1 MNGEL
6 CIIFPVSLINRLD
19 YGDIQYIYT
28 QFHRISALNL
38 QESRMNIWGNHGC
51 ADKNIKGAICDD
63 CKVNVLARFYE
74 IDVII
79 FCPVS
84 QVQRNQ
90 FMLLRLVMR
99 DC

>member
-38 QESRMNIWGNHGC
+38 QESHEHLGKPR
-51 ADKNIKGAICDD
+51 
-63 CKVNVLARFYE
+63 
-74 IDVII
+74 
-79 FCPVS
+79 
-84 QVQRNQ
+84 
-90 FMLLRLVMR
+90 LRR
-99 DC
+99 